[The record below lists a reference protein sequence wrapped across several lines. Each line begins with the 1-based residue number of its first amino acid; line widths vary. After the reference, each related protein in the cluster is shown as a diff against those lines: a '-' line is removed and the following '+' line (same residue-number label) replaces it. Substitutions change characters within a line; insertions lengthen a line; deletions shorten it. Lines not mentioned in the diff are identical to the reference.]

1 MLNNLGTEGIY
12 LNMIQVMYGK
22 PTGDI
27 ILKGG
32 RLEVFFPLRSF
43 SPLLFNIVMKVLARA
58 NKEEKEIRHPNK
70 NGRKS
75 IVLVTDGIIFHIENS
90 KDSTKN
96 LSERIHKLSKAADH
110 QINIEK
116 PVVFL
121 YTSNELIRKKSR
133 EPSHLQSH

>member
-70 NGRKS
+70 KGRKS

-90 KDSTKN
+90 KDSTQ
-96 LSERIHKLSKAADH
+96 KLL
-110 QINIEK
+110 E
-116 PVVFL
+116 L
-121 YTSNELIRKKSR
+121 TNEFGEVSG
-133 EPSHLQSH
+133 

>member
-1 MLNNLGTEGIY
+1 MQKVELSLFSDD
-12 LNMIQVMYGK
+12 MILY
-22 PTGDI
+22 
-27 ILKGG
+27 
-32 RLEVFFPLRSF
+32 R
-43 SPLLFNIVMKVLARA
+43 
-58 NKEEKEIRHPNK
+58 
-70 NGRKS
+70 
-75 IVLVTDGIIFHIENS
+75 ENS

-96 LSERIHKLSKAADH
+96 LSECIHKLSKAADH